1 MNFCTLSWAPQLL
14 FQMDMLILA
23 TVQNSIPVQMKV
35 ISETQVDKDYNG
47 APILKVMT
55 LTLDFPKDAVREYCL
70 QI

>member
-1 MNFCTLSWAPQLL
+1 MNFCTLSLAPQLL
-14 FQMDMLILA
+14 FQMDMMILA

-35 ISETQVDKDYNG
+35 ISETQVDKDYTG

-55 LTLDFPKDAVREYCL
+55 LTLDFPKDAVIEYCL